1 MKALDTVGLGDRAD
15 HKPNQL
21 SGGQQQRVAIAR
33 ALANQPSLLLADEP
47 TGNLDSRTSVDIM
60 GVFQKL
66 NDQGMTI
73 VMVTHEL
80 DIAQYTK
87 RMVVMRDGKVVGDSP
102 VAGRLN
108 AANELR
114 RLQAEQKAVQ
124 LDGLD
129 SMRYFVIL
137 KVAFRALRRNKL
149 RTALTMLGII
159 IGVGAVIAMVGFGN
173 GAKAQ
178 VQATIAALGQN
189 VIMVFSGSIN
199 RNGVYTGSGGAGTLT
214 VDDALAIEKEVPGVV
229 AVSPEV
235 RSGAQIMAGNNNWST
250 MVWGEGVGYLT
261 IRQWDI
267 ADGTMFT
274 EAHVRSAAKVCVL
287 GKTTADKFFPDE
299 DPVGKTIRIRNVPMK
314 VLGVLRAKG
323 ASMFGSD
330 QDDTILVP
338 YTTGMKRF
346 AGVGTLRSINVQ
358 AATSEQI
365 LEVQTAIGDLLR
377 ERHRIPP
384 GHDDDFI
391 LRNQQEIAETMNA
404 ITNVLTALL
413 ASIASVS
420 LLVGGIGIMNIMLV
434 SVTERTREIGI
445 RMAVGARGRDIL
457 LQFLIEAVAL
467 SSTGGVV
474 GILCGFGGAKLITSI
489 YEWPTLVSAHSIVEQ
504 IIEVQTAIGEL
515 LRQRHRIQPGH
526 DDDFTVR
533 NQQEI
538 AETIT
543 PPQKC

>member
-1 MKALDTVGLGDRAD
+1 
-15 HKPNQL
+15 
-21 SGGQQQRVAIAR
+21 
-33 ALANQPSLLLADEP
+33 
-47 TGNLDSRTSVDIM
+47 
-60 GVFQKL
+60 
-66 NDQGMTI
+66 
-73 VMVTHEL
+73 
-80 DIAQYTK
+80 
-87 RMVVMRDGKVVGDSP
+87 
-102 VAGRLN
+102 
-108 AANELR
+108 
-114 RLQAEQKAVQ
+114 
-124 LDGLD
+124 
-129 SMRYFVIL
+129 MRYFVII

-159 IGVGAVIAMVGFGN
+159 IGVGAVVAMVGFGN

-178 VQATIAALGQN
+178 VQQTIAALGQN
-189 VIMVFSGSIN
+189 VIMIFSGSVN

-214 VDDALAIEKEVPGVV
+214 VDDALAIEKEVPGVI

-250 MVWGEGVGYLT
+250 SVMGEGVGYLT
-261 IRQWDI
+261 IRQWDV

-287 GKTTADKFFPDE
+287 GKTTADKLFPDE

-314 VLGVLRAKG
+314 VLGVLRSKG

-346 AGVGTLRSINVQ
+346 SGVGTLRSINVQ
-358 AATSEQI
+358 AATPEQI
-365 LEVQTAIGDLLR
+365 LSVQAGIGELLR
-377 ERHRIPP
+377 QRHRIQP
-384 GHDDDFI
+384 GRDDDFI
-391 LRNQQEIAETMNA
+391 LRNQQEIGETMNT

-457 LQFLIEAVAL
+457 LQFLIEAVTL

-474 GILCGFGGAKLITSI
+474 GILCGAGGAKLITSI
-489 YEWPTLVSAHSIVEQ
+489 YDWPTLVSADSIIVAFAFSAAVGVFFGFYPARKASQ
-504 IIEVQTAIGEL
+504 LDPIDA
-515 LRQRHRIQPGH
+515 LRY
-526 DDDFTVR
+526 
-533 NQQEI
+533 E
-538 AETIT
+538 
-543 PPQKC
+543 